1 MPMEKEDKE
10 EQITEEAPV
19 EEETSET
26 EEVNKEKN
34 ADEIEELLAEEEPA
48 EETIEAKEET
58 AEEEEAKPRRRKKE
72 EEEEEFVEERIYT
85 IPLGKAWVRPSK
97 KRAPRAIQLIK
108 DFITKHM
115 KMDMRAEVEE
125 EKGEMPRLLIT
136 NKVNEK
142 VWSRSISKPP
152 RKIRVRAAK
161 DNEGNVTVFLAEGE

>member
-1 MPMEKEDKE
+1 MEKEDKE

-19 EEETSET
+19 EEETAET
-26 EEVNKEKN
+26 EEASKEET
-34 ADEIEELLAEEEPA
+34 AEEIEELLAEEEP
-48 EETIEAKEET
+48 

-97 KRAPRAIQLIK
+97 KRTPRAMQLIR

-125 EKGEMPRLLIT
+125 EKGEMPRLVIT
-136 NKVNEK
+136 NEVNEK
-142 VWSRSISKPP
+142 VWSRSIGKPP

-161 DNEGNVTVFLAEGE
+161 DNEGNVTVYLAEGE